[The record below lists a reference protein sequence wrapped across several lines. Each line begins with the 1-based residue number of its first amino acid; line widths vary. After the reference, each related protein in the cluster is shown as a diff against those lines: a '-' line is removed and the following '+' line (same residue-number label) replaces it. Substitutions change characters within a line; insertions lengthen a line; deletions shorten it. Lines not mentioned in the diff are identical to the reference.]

1 MEYNLDQI
9 TGIHINH
16 PQVASRSGFLFWI
29 TVLKICLRTY
39 SYFKLYLE
47 AQLCLH
53 QMVETPMEPS
63 MIHQSP
69 PKSHLPLQLIVELVS
84 SKM

>member
-16 PQVASRSGFLFWI
+16 PQVASLSGFLFWI

-53 QMVETPMEPS
+53 QMVETPAGAQYDSRES
-63 MIHQSP
+63 T
-69 PKSHLPLQLIVELVS
+69 EVS
-84 SKM
+84 FASSAYC